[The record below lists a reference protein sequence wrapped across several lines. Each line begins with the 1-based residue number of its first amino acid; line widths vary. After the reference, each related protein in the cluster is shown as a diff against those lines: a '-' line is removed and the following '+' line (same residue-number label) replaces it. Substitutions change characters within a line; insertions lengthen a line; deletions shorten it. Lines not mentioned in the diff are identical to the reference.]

1 MRFDALDIDG
11 PGFRRVIDELRFRFH
26 KWDAYLAGS
35 LRVLPEALVLGA
47 DEHAAAV
54 ETCLALDAALGR
66 VAARAKATPECWERL
81 AIPVPVRELVA
92 AETER
97 PFQLARYDLVP
108 TAEGWML
115 PEFNEDAPGGFNEA
129 VAAPA
134 LFAPLLV
141 RGELAGDFAA
151 SFLAGMPPGRSV
163 GLVYATGYAEDLQ
176 HVLILAD
183 LLRTRGL
190 ETVLASPE
198 QLSCG
203 AFGRPRLAGRSVD
216 WILRFFPAEWYG
228 ALANRRAWRRAL
240 ARIPVVNP
248 LGRILRQSKGLFAW
262 WRAAPGIE
270 PVDRALL
277 ARHTPHTEFLEHR
290 TLPRLAQER
299 ERWVLKRMFG
309 RMGDAVVIGRRTP
322 AADWERCLAEIGRR
336 PEEWIA
342 QHAFQPLAF
351 PSTTGAPLYP
361 VLGVYLIDGRFAGH
375 YSRADEIGFT
385 THEAYHV
392 VTAVEAPGGPRPD
405 PAPLAP
411 LVSAALGR

>member
-1 MRFDALDIDG
+1 MRFEPLGIDG
-11 PGFRRVIDELRFRFH
+11 PGFRRLIDELRFRFH

-47 DEHAAAV
+47 DEHTAAV
-54 ETCLALDAALGR
+54 ETCLALDGALGR

-81 AIPVPVRELVA
+81 AIPAPVRELIA
-92 AETER
+92 AEVER

-134 LFAPLLV
+134 LFAPLLA

-151 SFLAGMPPGRSV
+151 SFLAGMPPGKRV

-176 HVLILAD
+176 HVLLLAD
-183 LLRTRGL
+183 LLRSRGS
-190 ETVLASPE
+190 EAVLASPE
-198 QLSCG
+198 QLACG
-203 AFGRPRLAGRSVD
+203 AFGRPRLAGRPVD
-216 WILRFFPAEWYG
+216 WILRFFPAEWYA

-262 WRAAPGIE
+262 WRTAPGIDAA
-270 PVDRALL
+270 DRELL
-277 ARHTPHTEFLEHR
+277 GRHTPHTEFLE
-290 TLPRLAQER
+290 PRAAARLLAER
-299 ERWVLKRMFG
+299 EDWVLKRMFG
-309 RMGDAVVIGRRTP
+309 RMGDAVVIGHRTP
-322 AADWERCLAEIGRR
+322 AADWERCLAEACRR

-342 QHAFQPLAF
+342 QHAFRPLAF
-351 PSTTGAPLYP
+351 PTAAGARLYP

-385 THEAYHV
+385 THEAYYV
-392 VTAVEAPGGPRPD
+392 VTAVEALRGPRPD
-405 PAPLAP
+405 SSALAAHVPAA
-411 LVSAALGR
+411 RDR